1 MKSHRFGEAKN
12 HLLTFTAL
20 LLTLGAAAQAIVQ
33 PAFLDIDKQKRQGY
47 AASTDL
53 DRRVVE
59 KAWKDKLNQF
69 GRVDTKRDVYTV
81 NFAKLPFLDQQ
92 ARVISQLN
100 TTKGRTQIFLSVDQN
115 NGEAIAAGHGQ
126 ESQVEQLLLD
136 FMQQMDYEAQFR
148 TAEKAFND
156 AESTNKDATRKG
168 ERLLRDI
175 ESNKKEGER
184 LLKRLEENKAELL
197 KLQGDTAQNHKDR
210 EAAAQVFEKQRQ
222 NLESVKSRKP
232 N

>member
-1 MKSHRFGEAKN
+1 MKK
-12 HLLTFTAL
+12 L
-20 LLTLGAAAQAIVQ
+20 LLPLCPLLLALGAFAQAIVQ

-59 KAWKDKLNQF
+59 KAWKDKLEQY
-69 GRVDTKRDVYTV
+69 GRVDSKRDVYTV

-126 ESQVEQLLLD
+126 GRDVENLLLD
-136 FMQQMDYEAQFR
+136 FMKQMDYEAQFR
-148 TAEKAFND
+148 VAEKAFTD
-156 AESTNKDATRKG
+156 AESASKDVTRRG
-168 ERLLRDI
+168 ERLLREL
-175 ESNKKEGER
+175 ESNKKENER
-184 LLKRLEENKAELL
+184 LLKRLEENKAEFL
-197 KLQGDTAQNHKDR
+197 KLQGDTAQNRKDR
-210 EAAAQVFEKQRQ
+210 EAAAQVFDKQRQ
-222 NLESVKSRKP
+222 NLEAVKSRKP
-232 N
+232 